1 LNRARKREENNVC
14 SNNVRRVVK
23 IKVEDEV
30 DIEIGDAEKMLLNWL
45 NRLLVDILNGNNVDN
60 NMANSSS
67 ALEYSSGAR
76 MVRRKK
82 YKRKFN

>member
-30 DIEIGDAEKMLLNWL
+30 DIEIGDAEKMLLN
-45 NRLLVDILNGNNVDN
+45 
-60 NMANSSS
+60 
-67 ALEYSSGAR
+67 
-76 MVRRKK
+76 
-82 YKRKFN
+82 